1 MQITESK
8 STELDESFHEED
20 IIKMTDT
27 VDDVMAWSI
36 IPPVLDY
43 ENHHHN
49 IDERREILPLGSS
62 DSMPSQYGKV
72 QESKNNG
79 IIMPPIQNHETILQ
93 HDECVDMNP
102 ESNMTEVISVE
113 TCSIG
118 CQTITNSDG
127 QQKGQVNHM
136 KDSQTVYIKSIK
148 DSIMEHDTVKH
159 FITLCRNYALDLCNP
174 DHIHDAMGLF
184 RKSKVLILWFIT
196 TMVVFYL
203 AKLANEQSQHI
214 HELHKEIDLLKKTL
228 SDVERMKQN
237 HKSSD
242 NPRWFSHG
250 IAQGSIYVKEWA
262 SSLVDFDSNFQP
274 FSSDTDDATFLDILP
289 NQAFST
295 VKGLSSTMSQIFG
308 NVLDE
313 VSTITKD
320 VINVVGEGISAA
332 SEHVITIRPDA
343 YTNSTL
349 SKIVLGQVSWVY
361 PLFLIILFE
370 HFWKGASE

>member
-43 ENHHHN
+43 EDHHHN
-49 IDERREILPLGSS
+49 IDERREILPVGSS

-113 TCSIG
+113 KCSIG

-136 KDSQTVYIKSIK
+136 KESQTVYIKSIK
-148 DSIMEHDTVKH
+148 DSIMGHDTVKH
-159 FITLCRNYALDLCNP
+159 FISLCRNYASDLCNP
-174 DHIHDAMGLF
+174 DHIHDAMGSF

-196 TMVVFYL
+196 MLVVFYL

-228 SDVERMKQN
+228 SDVEWMKQN

-242 NPRWFSHG
+242 NPGWFSHG

-308 NVLDE
+308 NVFDE
-313 VSTITKD
+313 VSTVTKD

-370 HFWKGASE
+370 HFWKDASE